1 MNIHQFVQRLQ
12 LWRSFFW
19 PALLKRK
26 EVNPLESD
34 PRAAQAGGA
43 IFRAQCATCHGA
55 DARGIDSI
63 DAPDLTLIWA
73 RQTTTDASVFETI
86 KEGVAGSIMPPHQN
100 PDPEIWMTVSYL
112 RSIAV
117 SGTNETVVGNAD
129 RGRNMFIENCS
140 RCHRVDGTGGSLG
153 PDLSTI
159 TGRRSLASL
168 VNSLREPSS
177 SIGRRFKPVSLTT
190 ATNERVEGT
199 VKSEDAFSVQLMD
212 SEQVLR
218 AFNKTELIQFTRE
231 ADSLMPVFAESV
243 LTEAD
248 VNDILSYLQ
257 SRRGRRLFDL
267 VELIIQQTGRAKPN
281 ND

>member
-1 MNIHQFVQRLQ
+1 VISLSISFVRNKS
-12 LWRSFFW
+12 RDEHSSVCSAVAAMSFVFL
-19 PALLKRK
+19 ANLAQAQG
-26 EVNPLESD
+26 VNPLESD

-73 RQTTTDASVFETI
+73 RQTTTDTSVFETI
-86 KEGVAGSIMPPHQN
+86 KEGVTGSIMPPHQN

-117 SGTNETVVGNAD
+117 RGTNETVMGNAD

-190 ATNERVEGT
+190 ATNERVQGT

-257 SRRGRRLFDL
+257 SRRGRRLS
-267 VELIIQQTGRAKPN
+267 I
-281 ND
+281 